1 MAPLRFFSNKKN
13 QLAENYSNKNY
24 STAIYST
31 ARSYSVDE
39 FSAMQI
45 PSVKASVEL
54 ISSTISSLPVYLY
67 EELRNGDI
75 NEIDDSRVSLLNETA
90 NKYDSA
96 TKIKKLLVKDLLLY
110 GRAYLFKQNN
120 EFHYLE
126 ASKVT
131 YRVFS
136 NNGITVDQKVFTY
149 NGKKTIELSE
159 DQVIEF
165 STGTEGVLVDGST
178 ILQKA
183 LNELNYSTNV
193 MANGALPTGIL
204 KAASRLTEPVI
215 NRLRTS
221 WESLYGGPSNAG
233 RTVILE
239 DGMDYESL
247 SLKPDELQLNES
259 SKQTLSSIARLFNL
273 PESLI
278 NSEAN
283 KYNSLEQNNI
293 SFLQY
298 TITPLITL
306 IESTLNQNL
315 LEIYE
320 KNSGFYFRFDTSE
333 VLRTTQEQLVDTT
346 IQLFNKSLISA
357 NEARAKLDMKRLEQD
372 YYFLSLGSVIKDA
385 ETGELTILNQGQTIQ
400 QGGSTT
406 NEDGTST
413 KPNTVNE

>member
-1 MAPLRFFSNKKN
+1 MAPFRFFSNKKN
-13 QLAENYSNKNY
+13 QPAENY

-45 PSVKASVEL
+45 PAVKASVEL

-75 NEIDDSRVSLLNETA
+75 NEIDDPRVSLLNETA

-126 ASKVT
+126 ASKIT
-131 YRVFS
+131 QRIFS
-136 NNGITVDQKVFTY
+136 SDGITVAHKVFTY
-149 NGKKTIELSE
+149 NGQKTIELSE

-193 MANGALPTGIL
+193 MTNGALPLGVL
-204 KAASRLTEPVI
+204 KTASRLTENAI
-215 NRLRTS
+215 NNLRNS
-221 WESLYGGPSNAG
+221 WENIYGGPSKAG
-233 RTVILE
+233 KTLILE
-239 DGMDYESL
+239 EGMDYQAISM
-247 SLKPDELQLNES
+247 KPDELQLNES

-306 IESTLNQNL
+306 IESSLNQNL
-315 LEIYE
+315 LQIYE

-346 IQLFNKSLISA
+346 IKLFDKSLISA
-357 NEARAKLDMKRLEQD
+357 NEARAKLDMKRLEKD
-372 YYFLSLGSVIKDA
+372 YYSLSLGSVLKDA
-385 ETGELTILNQGQTIQ
+385 ETGELTIVNLGQTIQ

>member
-1 MAPLRFFSNKKN
+1 MAPFRFFSNKKN
-13 QLAENYSNKNY
+13 QPAENYP
-24 STAIYST
+24 TAIYST

-39 FSAMQI
+39 ISAMQI
-45 PSVKASVEL
+45 PAVKASVEL

-75 NEIDDSRVSLLNETA
+75 NEIDDPRVSLLNETA

-110 GRAYLFKQNN
+110 GRAYLFKQSN

-126 ASKVT
+126 ASKIT
-131 YRVFS
+131 QRIFS
-136 NNGITVDQKVFTY
+136 SDGITVAQKVFTY
-149 NGKKTIELSE
+149 NGQKTIELSG

-193 MANGALPTGIL
+193 MTNGALPLGVL
-204 KAASRLTEPVI
+204 KTASRLTENAI
-215 NRLRTS
+215 NSLRNS
-221 WESLYGGPSNAG
+221 WENIYGGPSKAG
-233 RTVILE
+233 KTLILE
-239 DGMDYESL
+239 EGMDYQAISM
-247 SLKPDELQLNES
+247 KPDELQLNES

-283 KYNSLEQNNI
+283 KYNSLEQNNL

-306 IESTLNQNL
+306 IESTLNHNL

-346 IQLFNKSLISA
+346 IKLFDKSLISA
-357 NEARAKLDMKRLEQD
+357 NEARAKLDMKRLERD

-385 ETGELTILNQGQTIQ
+385 ETGELTILNQGQTIH

-413 KPNTVNE
+413 KPNTVNK

>member
-1 MAPLRFFSNKKN
+1 MALFRFSSNKKN
-13 QLAENYSNKNY
+13 QPAENY

-31 ARSYSVDE
+31 VRSYSVDE

-45 PSVKASVEL
+45 PAVKASVEL
-54 ISSTISSLPVYLY
+54 ISSTISSLPIYLY

-75 NEIDDSRVSLLNETA
+75 NEIDDPRVSLLNETA

-96 TKIKKLLVKDLLLY
+96 IKIKKLLVKDLLLY

-126 ASKVT
+126 ASKIT
-131 YRVFS
+131 QRIFS
-136 NNGITVDQKVFTY
+136 SDGITVAQKVFTY
-149 NGKKTIELSE
+149 NGQESIELSE

-183 LNELNYSTNV
+183 LNELNYSTNI

-204 KAASRLTEPVI
+204 KAASRLAEPVI
-215 NRLRTS
+215 NRLRRS

-239 DGMDYESL
+239 DGMDYQPL

-306 IESTLNQNL
+306 IESTLNHNL

-346 IQLFNKSLISA
+346 IKLFDKSLISA
-357 NEARAKLDMKRLEQD
+357 NEARANLDMKRLEKD
-372 YYFLSLGSVIKDA
+372 YYSLSLGSVLKDS
-385 ETGELTILNQGQTIQ
+385 ETGELTIVNLGQTIQ

-413 KPNTVNE
+413 KSDTVNE

>member
-1 MAPLRFFSNKKN
+1 MAPFRFFSNKKN
-13 QLAENYSNKNY
+13 QPAENY

-45 PSVKASVEL
+45 PAVKASVEL

-75 NEIDDSRVSLLNETA
+75 NEIDDPRVSLLNETA

-126 ASKVT
+126 ASKIT
-131 YRVFS
+131 QRIFS
-136 NNGITVDQKVFTY
+136 SDGITVAQKVFTY
-149 NGKKTIELSE
+149 NGQKTTELSE
-159 DQVIEF
+159 DRVIEF

-193 MANGALPTGIL
+193 MTNGALPLGIL
-204 KAASRLTEPVI
+204 KTASRLTENAI
-215 NRLRTS
+215 NNLRNS
-221 WESLYGGPSNAG
+221 WENIYGGPSKAG
-233 RTVILE
+233 KTLILE
-239 DGMDYESL
+239 EGMDYQAISM
-247 SLKPDELQLNES
+247 KPDELQLNES

-283 KYNSLEQNNI
+283 KYNSLEQNNL

-306 IESTLNQNL
+306 IESTLNHNL

-346 IQLFNKSLISA
+346 IKLFDNSLISA
-357 NEARAKLDMKRLEQD
+357 NEARAKLDMKRLEKD
-372 YYFLSLGSVIKDA
+372 YYSLSLGSVLKDS
-385 ETGELTILNQGQTIQ
+385 ETGELTIVNLGQTIQ

-413 KPNTVNE
+413 KPNTVNK

>member
-1 MAPLRFFSNKKN
+1 MAPFRFFSNKKN
-13 QLAENYSNKNY
+13 QPAENYP
-24 STAIYST
+24 TAIYST

-39 FSAMQI
+39 ISAMQI
-45 PSVKASVEL
+45 PAVKASVEL

-75 NEIDDSRVSLLNETA
+75 NEIDDPRVSLLNETA

-126 ASKVT
+126 ASKIT
-131 YRVFS
+131 QRIFS
-136 NNGITVDQKVFTY
+136 NDGITVAQKVFTY
-149 NGKKTIELSE
+149 NGQKTIELSE

-193 MANGALPTGIL
+193 MTNGALPLGVL
-204 KAASRLTEPVI
+204 KTASRLTENAI
-215 NRLRTS
+215 NNLRNS
-221 WESLYGGPSNAG
+221 WENIYGGPSKAG
-233 RTVILE
+233 KTLILE
-239 DGMDYESL
+239 EGMDYQAISM
-247 SLKPDELQLNES
+247 KPDELQLNES

-346 IQLFNKSLISA
+346 IKLFDKSLISA
-357 NEARAKLDMKRLEQD
+357 NEARAKLDMKRLEKD
-372 YYFLSLGSVIKDA
+372 YYSLSLGSVLKDS
-385 ETGELTILNQGQTIQ
+385 ETGELTIVNLGQTIQ